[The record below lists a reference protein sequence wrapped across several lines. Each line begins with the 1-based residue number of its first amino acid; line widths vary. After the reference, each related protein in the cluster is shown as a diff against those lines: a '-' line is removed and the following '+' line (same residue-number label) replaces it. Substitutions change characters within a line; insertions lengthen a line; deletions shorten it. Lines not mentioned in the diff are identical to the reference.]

1 MHSIKKLKNNL
12 RLVTVP
18 VQGTKTATVLV
29 LVGTGARHETREN
42 NGISHFLEH
51 MVFKGTEK
59 RPTTLAI
66 SSVLDS
72 IGGEFNA
79 FTTKESTGYYAKVN
93 ALKIETA
100 IDVISDM
107 VMNSK
112 FDPEE
117 IEKEKGTIIE
127 EINMYEDMPMSHVE
141 DLFEQCLYGDQPMG
155 WEVLGPKDNIQKIKR
170 DDFLAYLSSQY
181 GSQNT
186 VICVAGKIDK
196 KTIKLIE
203 KYFSP
208 FKKTK
213 LKDKLPVVEKQEKQ
227 KSLVEYKK
235 TDQAHISL
243 GVRAYKMCHKN
254 EYALKVMAILLGGS
268 LSSRITINLRER
280 RGLAYYVRTGSEFY
294 TDTGYMTTQAG
305 VPVDVDKVKE
315 SIGIILEEYKKL
327 KTELVGKEELQRIKD
342 LINGR
347 VAIQL
352 ESSDSNANWFAKQL
366 LLQNKIVTPDEYLK
380 KINKVS
386 PKDLMRVANDIFV
399 NNKLNF
405 AVIGPYEDKKEFD
418 GLLKI

>member
-51 MVFKGTEK
+51 MAFKGTEK

-79 FTTKESTGYYAKVN
+79 FTSKESTGYYAKVN
-93 ALKIETA
+93 ALKTETA
-100 IDVISDM
+100 IDVVSDM
-107 VMNSK
+107 VLNSK
-112 FDPEE
+112 FESEE
-117 IEKEKGTIIE
+117 IEREKGTIIE
-127 EINMYEDMPMSHVE
+127 EINMYQDTPMYHIE
-141 DLFEQCLYGDQPMG
+141 DLFEGCLYGDQPMG
-155 WEVLGPKDNIQKIKR
+155 WETAGSKENIKKFQRENFI
-170 DDFLAYLSSQY
+170 DYLNTQY
-181 GSQNT
+181 GSQNI
-186 VICVAGKIDK
+186 VVCVAGKIDK
-196 KTIKLIE
+196 KTVRLIE

-305 VPVDVDKVKE
+305 VPVDKVKE
-315 SIGIILEEYKKL
+315 SIAIILEEYKKM

-386 PKDLMRVANDIFV
+386 SKDLMRVANDIFV

-405 AVIGPYEDKKEFD
+405 AVIGPYDDKKEFD